1 MPSFV
6 SVKSPNFG
14 SVAQI
19 NKEEITNVYKL
30 DNADIQSYYNEQS
43 REYRDKAHQWAEES
57 ENVEIQPN
65 EYSAKH
71 YSLKSRQAAN
81 DASFAQTKAEQ
92 AQALSESAEEVAAL
106 SEINASTS
114 EANAKSSET
123 SAAESASA
131 ASLSES
137 NSKVSELAAKDS
149 ENASATSEANAKAS
163 ESAAATSET
172 NAKASELAS
181 KNSESAS
188 RTSELNASQSA
199 TAAATSETNAKTS
212 ELAAKSSA
220 TNADTSASEARADA
234 IRAEIAADAAASA
247 LSPKG
252 DWDASTGLF
261 PSPTMSPERA
271 DFYQISVAGT
281 MSNSNAA
288 QPDISVEVGDQ
299 LYWNLEKDIWYKID
313 NTDLVRTVDG
323 MQGDVVIDK
332 YTKAEVNAIESGLQN
347 QIDTITPTSIGALPV
362 NGTANKADK
371 WTNARKITLN
381 GDASGM
387 VSIDGSSD
395 VTLNV
400 TVANDS
406 HTHDDRYYTENEVDA
421 IESVLQSQIDNRI
434 DKDVGSLSE
443 SEVDALFSAGKI
455 EIDRTD
461 SNISGIA
468 GTRSLIHLPNG
479 QGGFQLAARS
489 IGSEIHVRSANAGD
503 GTIGPWE
510 RIYTT
515 GYRPSPS
522 DIGALPDSGTAVA
535 ADKWAT
541 ARTIKVDGDVTGS
554 VAIDGSSDETITT
567 EVNPYIVWKVGTV
580 DITDDD
586 VRSVYF
592 ILDDYDGNGFSGKLI
607 SHRRT
612 GNTCSFNFDVHAI
625 KQTTAGDNGSYHATG
640 TIAQDSL
647 EVSIVRVMYE
657 GVEKLALKF
666 ADVPRFHKPARFS
679 FFNAASGAE
688 SHDVICVTDDKITS
702 ESAVVVSQSSFK
714 KTYGVNNTYL
724 SGSLTVTEGITSK
737 EIKHPDNPSEHGTY
751 LYSSGYTFVTA
762 NEGNIELRPKG
773 LTDSSKRWTI
783 DSSGRVVQYHNGG
796 SAFKFR
802 DGVNSGT
809 GTSSFMEW
817 EHDDGVRRGYLGYGT
832 ASNNHMTWSNNEG
845 SNAITLKDNG
855 RITLNPGTDNSVDME
870 NAALYYGRS
879 YCNSAVGGSWGH
891 GSYAA
896 TALLNTNSGLA
907 YSVFKMGAD
916 GPKMQA
922 LGEGGSTVRLYPE
935 GGSSNFIAWQP
946 HNMTHYY
953 TGNTSM
959 SWDMQAQANNVNTS
973 LRLRESNGVHG
984 TEFGYAGASSTNEFF
999 LNMRENSVD
1008 KRAFSIY
1015 RDRSRAIF
1023 NTNRLDVESS
1033 GAEKML
1039 LYRSDGDANVNIRY
1053 SSNLGIDVWAGKT
1066 LSSWAVGEASD
1077 LSSASN
1083 QWMIISGSAA
1093 TFRVPVVLDGGS
1105 PTGSH
1110 AIRRDWAEDNL
1121 LRRSVQSVTS
1131 SLDWNTLYRS
1141 GHSSVNNGTGSNSPA
1156 TTLTGSAYPYGSLL
1170 AMSHTNTNS
1179 GVKTQLYFPHNQNS
1193 PDASS
1198 RLPVYRTGYTGDY
1211 GNWRNLLTFQYAE
1224 NRYTQ
1229 ISSDERLKADIEEV
1243 KGALDLVNQ
1252 IGSYSYIKENAE
1264 VTQMIEEDGEYTGSE
1279 EHYRFEMGFIAQEVE
1294 KVLPHLVKE
1303 DARGYK
1309 AIKSDDNTLLAVAYQ
1324 AIREVSLENQE
1335 LKERLAAIEA
1345 KLEL

>member
-57 ENVEIQPN
+57 ENVEVQPN

-92 AQALSESAEEVAAL
+92 AQAQSESAEEAAAL
-106 SEINASTS
+106 SEVNASTS

-149 ENASATSEANAKAS
+149 ENSSATSEANAKAS

-421 IESVLQSQIDNRI
+421 IESVLQSQIDARPTYSEVGLTSGQGKWRAVGRASGDYTPNL
-434 DKDVGSLSE
+434 DDVAEYPGFHTTLVSTSRLDTSLSQEEKDAIVASYPQLGNTWYSGIWYLENMNLGNTTSSITQVLHPYRVQDGKWFRTRFNGVWKDWVRVYDEYHKPTALEVGAYTTEQVDAIE
-443 SEVDALFSAGKI
+443 SELQSQIGVRTTYDQVGLLEGNTDYKAVGLINGISGPIDWDTLTEAGVYATLAGTGSTNGPSTNSPYYYAHVYKYDSVAENLTQIAIPYGVASNQSHMAYRTRFNGVWHPWAILYSTDQPPTPNEIGAYTTTQVDTIESGLQDQIDTLDGGVVKTTGDQSVAGVKNFSNDVLATSIRSALGVDQGLLLFSGGSTRLGGTGSAAGI
-455 EIDRTD
+455 QLR
-461 SNISGIA
+461 
-468 GTRSLIHLPNG
+468 PNG
-479 QGGFQLAARS
+479 RDVASDTDYFSFQPNGTVEYEGASNFSISRAGGQHGVFAYADGRTFLTGDDNDVEIRPRGLSDSTRRLIVKENGSVVQEHSGGAAYTFQDA
-489 IGSEIHVRSANAGD
+489 VN
-503 GTIGPWE
+503 
-510 RIYTT
+510 T
-515 GYRPSPS
+515 G
-522 DIGALPDSGTAVA
+522 
-535 ADKWAT
+535 
-541 ARTIKVDGDVTGS
+541 TGS
-554 VAIDGSSDETITT
+554 SS
-567 EVNPYIVWKVGTV
+567 
-580 DITDDD
+580 
-586 VRSVYF
+586 YF
-592 ILDDYDGNGFSGKLI
+592 S
-607 SHRRT
+607 
-612 GNTCSFNFDVHAI
+612 
-625 KQTTAGDNGSYHATG
+625 
-640 TIAQDSL
+640 
-647 EVSIVRVMYE
+647 
-657 GVEKLALKF
+657 
-666 ADVPRFHKPARFS
+666 
-679 FFNAASGAE
+679 
-688 SHDVICVTDDKITS
+688 
-702 ESAVVVSQSSFK
+702 
-714 KTYGVNNTYL
+714 
-724 SGSLTVTEGITSK
+724 
-737 EIKHPDNPSEHGTY
+737 
-751 LYSSGYTFVTA
+751 
-762 NEGNIELRPKG
+762 
-773 LTDSSKRWTI
+773 WT
-783 DSSGRVVQYHNGG
+783 
-796 SAFKFR
+796 
-802 DGVNSGT
+802 
-809 GTSSFMEW
+809 
-817 EHDDGVRRGYLGYGT
+817 HDDGVRRGFIGYGSSANNNMTWFNDEGNNSMVMLDTGEIRFTPGTVGYVNNTKNTAFNSKVVYGGTSDAWLRLNPYNDFSNGIYGGNSLIRTDADITSNDWGT
-832 ASNNHMTWSNNEG
+832 ASQK
-845 SNAITLKDNG
+845 AA
-855 RITLNPGTDNSVDME
+855 RITGGFTDSVWGANSTTRAAFSLNQPDTVSAHWMLASYYDTDNIRSGIQVLSGTD
-870 NAALYYGRS
+870 GRMRLWTDGATK
-879 YCNSAVGGSWGH
+879 YAEIYNGGIRVTGAQL
-891 GSYAA
+891 GD
-896 TALLNTNSGLA
+896 TNSLTRKD
-907 YSVFKMGAD
+907 YVD
-916 GPKMQA
+916 GVASDKRLKSNIKTVEDA
-922 LGEGGSTVRLYPE
+922 LSIVNKI
-935 GGSSNFIAWQP
+935 S
-946 HNMTHYY
+946 
-953 TGNTSM
+953 
-959 SWDMQAQANNVNTS
+959 VNT
-973 LRLRESNGVHG
+973 
-984 TEFGYAGASSTNEFF
+984 Y
-999 LNMRENSVD
+999 
-1008 KRAFSIY
+1008 
-1015 RDRSRAIF
+1015 
-1023 NTNRLDVESS
+1023 
-1033 GAEKML
+1033 
-1039 LYRSDGDANVNIRY
+1039 
-1053 SSNLGIDVWAGKT
+1053 
-1066 LSSWAVGEASD
+1066 
-1077 LSSASN
+1077 
-1083 QWMIISGSAA
+1083 
-1093 TFRVPVVLDGGS
+1093 
-1105 PTGSH
+1105 
-1110 AIRRDWAEDNL
+1110 
-1121 LRRSVQSVTS
+1121 
-1131 SLDWNTLYRS
+1131 
-1141 GHSSVNNGTGSNSPA
+1141 
-1156 TTLTGSAYPYGSLL
+1156 
-1170 AMSHTNTNS
+1170 
-1179 GVKTQLYFPHNQNS
+1179 
-1193 PDASS
+1193 
-1198 RLPVYRTGYTGDY
+1198 
-1211 GNWRNLLTFQYAE
+1211 
-1224 NRYTQ
+1224 
-1229 ISSDERLKADIEEV
+1229 LKEV
-1243 KGALDLVNQ
+1243 KEWDEESQ
-1252 IGSYSYIKENAE
+1252 KDK
-1264 VTQMIEEDGEYTGSE
+1264 VTHKFEY
-1279 EHYRFEMGFIAQEVE
+1279 GFIAQEVE
-1294 KVLPHLVKE
+1294 EVLPHLVTEREQDGMKE
-1303 DARGYK
+1303 ILRTGNDLHALSFGSIQQLK
-1309 AIKSDDNTLLAVAYQ
+1309 A
-1324 AIREVSLENQE
+1324 ENQE

>member
-43 REYRDKAHQWAEES
+43 REYRDKAHLWAEES
-57 ENVEIQPN
+57 ENVEVQPN

-92 AQALSESAEEVAAL
+92 AQALSESAEEAAAL
-106 SEINASTS
+106 SEVNASTS

-172 NAKASELAS
+172 NAK
-181 KNSESAS
+181 
-188 RTSELNASQSA
+188 
-199 TAAATSETNAKTS
+199 TS

-261 PSPTMSPERA
+261 PSPAMSPERA

-281 MSNSNAA
+281 MTNSNAA

-406 HTHDDRYYTENEVDA
+406 HTHDDRYYTESEVDA

-434 DKDVGSLSE
+434 DKDTTSLS
-443 SEVDALFSAGKI
+443 STEVDGLFAAGKI
-455 EIDRTD
+455 EIERTD
-461 SNISGIA
+461 SNLPGLSGS
-468 GTRSLIHLPNG
+468 RSILHLPNG

-515 GYRPSPS
+515 GYKPSPS

-535 ADKWAT
+535 ADKWST
-541 ARTIKVDGDVTGS
+541 PRTITVDGDVDGS
-554 VAIDGSSDETITT
+554 VTIDGSSNETITT

-612 GNTCSFNFDVHAI
+612 ATLVHL
-625 KQTTAGDNGSYHATG
+625 T
-640 TIAQDSL
+640 L
-647 EVSIVRVMYE
+647 MYM
-657 GVEKLALKF
+657 
-666 ADVPRFHKPARFS
+666 R
-679 FFNAASGAE
+679 
-688 SHDVICVTDDKITS
+688 
-702 ESAVVVSQSSFK
+702 
-714 KTYGVNNTYL
+714 
-724 SGSLTVTEGITSK
+724 
-737 EIKHPDNPSEHGTY
+737 
-751 LYSSGYTFVTA
+751 
-762 NEGNIELRPKG
+762 
-773 LTDSSKRWTI
+773 SSKLQQEI
-783 DSSGRVVQYHNGG
+783 MVHIMLRVL
-796 SAFKFR
+796 S
-802 DGVNSGT
+802 
-809 GTSSFMEW
+809 
-817 EHDDGVRRGYLGYGT
+817 
-832 ASNNHMTWSNNEG
+832 
-845 SNAITLKDNG
+845 LK
-855 RITLNPGTDNSVDME
+855 IV
-870 NAALYYGRS
+870 
-879 YCNSAVGGSWGH
+879 
-891 GSYAA
+891 
-896 TALLNTNSGLA
+896 
-907 YSVFKMGAD
+907 
-916 GPKMQA
+916 
-922 LGEGGSTVRLYPE
+922 
-935 GGSSNFIAWQP
+935 
-946 HNMTHYY
+946 
-953 TGNTSM
+953 
-959 SWDMQAQANNVNTS
+959 
-973 LRLRESNGVHG
+973 
-984 TEFGYAGASSTNEFF
+984 
-999 LNMRENSVD
+999 
-1008 KRAFSIY
+1008 
-1015 RDRSRAIF
+1015 
-1023 NTNRLDVESS
+1023 
-1033 GAEKML
+1033 
-1039 LYRSDGDANVNIRY
+1039 
-1053 SSNLGIDVWAGKT
+1053 
-1066 LSSWAVGEASD
+1066 
-1077 LSSASN
+1077 
-1083 QWMIISGSAA
+1083 
-1093 TFRVPVVLDGGS
+1093 
-1105 PTGSH
+1105 
-1110 AIRRDWAEDNL
+1110 
-1121 LRRSVQSVTS
+1121 
-1131 SLDWNTLYRS
+1131 
-1141 GHSSVNNGTGSNSPA
+1141 
-1156 TTLTGSAYPYGSLL
+1156 
-1170 AMSHTNTNS
+1170 
-1179 GVKTQLYFPHNQNS
+1179 
-1193 PDASS
+1193 
-1198 RLPVYRTGYTGDY
+1198 
-1211 GNWRNLLTFQYAE
+1211 
-1224 NRYTQ
+1224 
-1229 ISSDERLKADIEEV
+1229 
-1243 KGALDLVNQ
+1243 
-1252 IGSYSYIKENAE
+1252 
-1264 VTQMIEEDGEYTGSE
+1264 
-1279 EHYRFEMGFIAQEVE
+1279 
-1294 KVLPHLVKE
+1294 
-1303 DARGYK
+1303 
-1309 AIKSDDNTLLAVAYQ
+1309 
-1324 AIREVSLENQE
+1324 
-1335 LKERLAAIEA
+1335 
-1345 KLEL
+1345 

>member
-57 ENVEIQPN
+57 ENVEVQPN

-92 AQALSESAEEVAAL
+92 AQALSESAEEAAAL
-106 SEINASTS
+106 SEVNASTS

-400 TVANDS
+400 TVANNS

-443 SEVDALFSAGKI
+443 AEVDALFSAGKI

-515 GYRPSPS
+515 GYKPTPS

-535 ADKWAT
+535 ADKWST
-541 ARTIKVDGDVTGS
+541 PRTITVDGDVDGS
-554 VAIDGSSDETITT
+554 VTIDGSSNETITT
-567 EVNPYIVWKVGTV
+567 EVNPYIVWKTAQM
-580 DITDDD
+580 DINDD
-586 VRSVYF
+586 VQRSVYF
-592 ILDDYDGNGFSGKLI
+592 ILADYDSGGFIGKII
-607 SHRRT
+607 SHRRS
-612 GNTCSFNFDVHAI
+612 GNTAAFQFDVHAV
-625 KQTTAGDNGSYHATG
+625 KQTTAGDNGSYYARGEMTQG
-640 TIAQDSL
+640 NFD
-647 EVSIVRVMYE
+647 VSIVRVTHE

-666 ADVPRFHKPARFS
+666 ADIPPFQKPQRAS
-679 FFNAASGAE
+679 FFNAAPDMGTHE
-688 SHDVICVTDDKITS
+688 VICVTDDKITN
-702 ESAVVVSQSSFK
+702 EQPVTVLHNSQEK
-714 KTYGVNNTYL
+714 VWGIKNTYFD
-724 SGSLTVTEGITSK
+724 GGIVVDDGVISK
-737 EIKHPDNPSEHGTY
+737 EIKHPDNAGEHGAY
-751 LYSSGYTFVTA
+751 LYSSGYTYLTA
-762 NEGNIELRPKG
+762 SDAVIELRPKG
-773 LTDSSKRWTI
+773 LTNSSRRWTLDNNGTVI
-783 DSSGRVVQYHNGG
+783 QYHNGG

-802 DGVNSGT
+802 DGVNSGV

-817 EHDDGVRRGYLGYGT
+817 QHADATRRGYLGYGT
-832 ASNNHMTWSNNEG
+832 AGNNHMTWENTEG
-845 SNAITLKDNG
+845 GNSVILKDNG

-1066 LSSWAVGEASD
+1066 LSSWAVGDASD
-1077 LSSASN
+1077 LSSAGN

-1121 LRRSVQSVTS
+1121 LRRSVQSVTTQN
-1131 SLDWNTLYRS
+1131 WNTLYGS
-1141 GHSSVNNGTGSNSPA
+1141 GHSSVNNGTGSNRPSAP
-1156 TTLTGSAYPYGSLL
+1156 TVGDAYPYGSLL

-1179 GVKTQLYFPHNQNS
+1179 GVKSQLYFPHNQGN
-1193 PDASS
+1193 PDTSS
-1198 RLPVYRTGYTGDY
+1198 RLPVYRSGYTGDY
-1211 GNWRNLLTFQYAE
+1211 GNWRTLLTLQYADT
-1224 NRYTQ
+1224 RYTQ
-1229 ISSDERLKADIEEV
+1229 VSSDERLKTDIEEV
-1243 KGALDLVNQ
+1243 KGALDVVNQ

-1264 VTQMIEEDGEYTGSE
+1264 ITQIIKEDGEYNGSE
-1279 EHYRFEMGFIAQEVE
+1279 EHHRFEMGFLAQEVE
-1294 KVLPHLVKE
+1294 KVLPHIVK
-1303 DARGYK
+1303 DDVHGYK
-1309 AIKSDDNTLLAVAYQ
+1309 AIKSDDNTLMALAYQ
-1324 AIREVSLENQE
+1324 AIREVNQENQE